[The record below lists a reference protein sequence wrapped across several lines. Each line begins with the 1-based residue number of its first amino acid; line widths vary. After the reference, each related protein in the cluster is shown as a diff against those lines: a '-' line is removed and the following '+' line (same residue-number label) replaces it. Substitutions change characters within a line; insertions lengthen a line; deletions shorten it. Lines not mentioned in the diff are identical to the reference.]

1 MPKASA
7 IFPVELRL
15 PFRLSDRP
23 VRFQSLWLL
32 VRIYYSQTYE
42 RSSLPIAV
50 VQARFPGKANLRML
64 ISRAFSDF
72 SQWGIAAGWGADQR
86 EPALLNPS
94 RRSHGP
100 FWLTEQSAAR
110 LRFTLDGRKADK
122 RMLAD
127 FLGLDA
133 QVGKQGSAVDYVMQ
147 DVAYWNH
154 LTQAMRVSQDGL
166 PGGSDTRVT
175 EVFRAAQNCA
185 QDNFQSALAVLKE
198 GLAWRRYG
206 HLDRSLDALKRLD
219 LLLAGSAT
227 NSAMPT
233 FSAMSFIA
241 RGWDFYA
248 QDDIGGAQSE
258 LNRLLTKP
266 ELQPVIRYNPRVR
279 FEYLNL
285 QALIHKTNAMRGK
298 QESDACARA
307 ADAAIKALSEALQA
321 AYEADSIDAAQHVAA
336 NIGLLLW
343 LFWKNRLID
352 RERKRQ
358 ESELQM
364 QALRWLGLS
373 EWICDRFGVG
383 GGSAWNIVFLVRIA
397 RGSCPDVKGTDVTRF
412 RAQAP
417 LNVKDVV
424 NAVRPFHAPFS
435 PAKGYHSWSGAIAF
449 ALEEHDTGRVHYGPL
464 QLANL
469 LLEAT
474 WFQTFEHGLAAEAFA
489 AAERLAVLMRG
500 MRQAERRFFSDAVKA
515 LPHELQITV
524 ADALRKTPRP
534 AKAGHS
540 RRAGK

>member
-1 MPKASA
+1 
-7 IFPVELRL
+7 
-15 PFRLSDRP
+15 
-23 VRFQSLWLL
+23 
-32 VRIYYSQTYE
+32 
-42 RSSLPIAV
+42 
-50 VQARFPGKANLRML
+50 
-64 ISRAFSDF
+64 
-72 SQWGIAAGWGADQR
+72 
-86 EPALLNPS
+86 
-94 RRSHGP
+94 
-100 FWLTEQSAAR
+100 
-110 LRFTLDGRKADK
+110 
-122 RMLAD
+122 
-127 FLGLDA
+127 
-133 QVGKQGSAVDYVMQ
+133 MQ

-166 PGGSDTRVT
+166 PGGSDTGVA
-175 EVFRAAQNCA
+175 EVFRAAQDCA

-219 LLLAGSAT
+219 SLLTGSGA
-227 NSAMPT
+227 NGAMPT

-248 QDDIGGAQSE
+248 QDDIGAAQSE
-258 LNRLLTKP
+258 LNRLLAKP

-285 QALIHKTNAMRGK
+285 QALIHKTNAMRSK
-298 QESDACARA
+298 QESDIRARA

-352 RERKRQ
+352 RERERQ
-358 ESELQM
+358 ESEMQM

-397 RGSCPDVKGTDVTRF
+397 RGSCPEVKGTDMARF
-412 RAQAP
+412 RAQFP
-417 LNVKDVV
+417 LSVKEVV

-435 PAKGYHSWSGAIAF
+435 PAKGYTSWSGAIAF

-474 WFQTFEHGLAAEAFA
+474 WFEAFEHGLAATAFA

-500 MRQAERRFFSDAVKA
+500 MRPAERRFFSDAVKA
-515 LPHELQITV
+515 LPHELQLAV
-524 ADALRKTPRP
+524 ADALRRAQP
-534 AKAGHS
+534 AKARRS
-540 RRAGK
+540 RRAKE